1 MKNSLIALPM
11 FVILACALVGCVAG
25 GTTTGEGPHLSAM
38 QCNDLTALKSNG
50 TPTPERSRSELA
62 ALRAAGY
69 DPLRFDPHYPNNLQ
83 AAQRQVDRWYQQD
96 CQQARP
102 G

>member
-1 MKNSLIALPM
+1 MKNSLIALSM
-11 FVILACALVGCVAG
+11 FVTSAFTLIGCAAG
-25 GTTTGEGPHLSAM
+25 GANTAAGPHLSAT
-38 QCNDLTALKSNG
+38 QCSDLTALKSNG

-69 DPLRFDPHYPNNLQ
+69 DPLRFDPYYPNNLQ

-96 CQQARP
+96 CPQSRP

>member
-1 MKNSLIALPM
+1 
-11 FVILACALVGCVAG
+11 
-25 GTTTGEGPHLSAM
+25 M